1 MLRELPHAAGY
12 TLSADAFMQPHEV
25 VGFSIAHHPPN
36 VFAHFHEFYEIGL
49 ILQGTGKHITT
60 AGEELVRR
68 GSAVFVAPGVSHGYE
83 ICHDLLVY
91 NAFLRVEAA
100 RFDLAWAAR
109 DGLLGRLFM
118 PAGAAP
124 RLPIVMSL
132 DESELAA
139 CLVHLDAIRE
149 QAAEDRS
156 EAFELGHMLLALDV
170 LARKLGREQPDHQR
184 TDPRAPATVVSAVDL
199 IEQDLRRHWTLDEL
213 AAQLYIGPF
222 HLVRL
227 FTRWV
232 GLPPIAFANR
242 RRAEQAAILLSATDD
257 AVASI
262 GAQVGWPDASHF
274 SRRFHQEFGVS
285 PRSYR
290 TQSRQ
295 HGAALP
301 TATPIRPIG
310 LPR

>member
-1 MLRELPHAAGY
+1 
-12 TLSADAFMQPHEV
+12 MQPNEL

-36 VFAHFHEFYEIGL
+36 VFAHFHEFYEVGL

-100 RFDLAWAAR
+100 RFDMAWAAR
-109 DGLLGRLFM
+109 DELLGRLFM
-118 PAGAAP
+118 PGGAVP
-124 RLPIVMSL
+124 RLPIVVTL
-132 DESELAA
+132 GEAALTA
-139 CLVHLDAIRE
+139 CLGHLDAIRE
-149 QAAEDRS
+149 QATEERS

-170 LARKLGREQPDHQR
+170 LARQLGQQR
-184 TDPRAPATVVSAVDL
+184 PGRQQTDPQAPLTVISAVDL
-199 IEQDLRRHWTLDEL
+199 IERDLRQHWTLDEL
-213 AAQLYIGPF
+213 AARLYVGPF

-257 AVASI
+257 AIAAV

-285 PRSYR
+285 PRNYR
-290 TQSRQ
+290 AQSRQ

-301 TATPIRPIG
+301 TATPIRPLG
-310 LPR
+310 GPR